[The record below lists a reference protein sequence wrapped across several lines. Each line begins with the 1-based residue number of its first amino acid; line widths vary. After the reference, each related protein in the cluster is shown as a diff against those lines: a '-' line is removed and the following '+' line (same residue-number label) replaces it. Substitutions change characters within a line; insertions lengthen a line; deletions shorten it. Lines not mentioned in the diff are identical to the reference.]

1 MVFPFKSSVLQSVG
15 PLHITQHISCLLKSF
30 PFGLGIAKTTLAL
43 VCISYEHV
51 ADGGCLIQNPYNS
64 ITQLAIHSKPDH
76 NCTTHNTILQNALRM
91 TRPEELILFRYLLP
105 SQISSIDSNLGLQWF
120 AFGLRWFA
128 FVG

>member
-1 MVFPFKSSVLQSVG
+1 MSYNQLVPF
-15 PLHITQHISCLLKSF
+15 TQHISCLLKCF
-30 PFGLGIAKTTLAL
+30 PFGLLGIAKTSLAL

-91 TRPEELILFRYLLP
+91 TRPEERILFRYLLP

-128 FVG
+128 FGG